1 MRTKVTFLAGAA
13 VGYVL
18 GARAGR
24 ERYEQ
29 IVQLARR
36 GWEDPRVQQ
45 AVGDVEQRAAEAA
58 KSGGS
63 GLAGKAQSLAG
74 GLVDQAAARVG
85 QHGPG
90 AHARPEGPG
99 PEWDPRQSGEA
110 LEQAGRNRL

>member
-1 MRTKVTFLAGAA
+1 MRTKATFLAGAA

-29 IVQLARR
+29 IVALTRR
-36 GWEDPRVQQ
+36 TWEDPRVQQ
-45 AVGDVEQRAAEAA
+45 AVGDVEHRAADAA
-58 KSGGS
+58 KTGAS
-63 GLAGKAQSLAG
+63 GLAGKAQTLATG
-74 GLVDQAAARVG
+74 AAAKVTHR
-85 QHGPG
+85 GPG

-110 LEQAGRNRL
+110 LDEAGRARL